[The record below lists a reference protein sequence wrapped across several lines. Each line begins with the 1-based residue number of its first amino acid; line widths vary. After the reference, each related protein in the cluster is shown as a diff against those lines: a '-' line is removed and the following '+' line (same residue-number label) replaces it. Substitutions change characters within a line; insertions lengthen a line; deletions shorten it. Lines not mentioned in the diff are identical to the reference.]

1 MLDFG
6 NALFRKMRQSSTYL
20 MIVHTAGHT
29 FILPRKQGLSSS
41 KGKDPQ
47 LVEGIVW
54 IPHCIE
60 SRI

>member
-41 KGKDPQ
+41 KGKEPQ
-47 LVEGIVW
+47 LAEGIVW
-54 IPHCIE
+54 ISHCIE